1 MIRGTRRV
9 YGGYMRRMDD
19 STAVIIKSAGNGIT
33 CNDAAWPFADQNQ
46 YLTLP
51 TQSYFII
58 SSGDTQTPRER
69 QTGITTRW
77 TLYLLPIYRLRSSGL
92 EKKENIVEKRTL
104 CNEYLLCKFCLEHY
118 LSLLYRN
125 TIATIATNLY
135 WRIAIGRRHESGEY
149 SPLWGHWTAEDIVTN
164 YVVICLAAISWDWSR
179 GETELRPNC
188 EARK

>member
-1 MIRGTRRV
+1 ME
-9 YGGYMRRMDD
+9 RMDD

-69 QTGITTRW
+69 QTGITTWW
-77 TLYLLPIYRLRSSGL
+77 TLYLLPIYWLRSSGL

-104 CNEYLLCKFCLEHY
+104 CNEYLLCKFY
-118 LSLLYRN
+118 YIVTLS
-125 TIATIATNLY
+125 TIATNLY